1 MTASDDFL
9 EGHGGA
15 AVGHLRLASSRPI
28 ACRWM
33 TEIFYRPTRPRPILV
48 SRVAPGF

>member
-1 MTASDDFL
+1 MRSWALSRHPDDFL
-9 EGHGGA
+9 EGHGCA

-33 TEIFYRPTRPRPILV
+33 TEIVYRSTRPRPILV
-48 SRVAPGF
+48 K